1 MPSNT
6 FTSVLKVHFSFNI
19 LPNYDFSDL
28 MGEVCDSPIQ
38 REVRYDRQLRLWGE
52 HGQSALE
59 KAEILV
65 CGVNTTTCE
74 LTKNLILPGVGRV
87 ILADADTVTETDLL
101 SNFFYLSGEF
111 RKSHSRST
119 LEPYN
124 VL

>member
-19 LPNYDFSDL
+19 LRNDDFSDL

-101 SNFFYLSGEF
+101 SNFFYLPGEF
-111 RKSHSRST
+111 RKSGDLLGHGSW
-119 LEPYN
+119 
-124 VL
+124 

>member
-1 MPSNT
+1 
-6 FTSVLKVHFSFNI
+6 
-19 LPNYDFSDL
+19 

-59 KAEILV
+59 KASILV

-87 ILADADTVTETDLL
+87 ILADPDTVTETDLL
-101 SNFFYLSGEF
+101 SNFFYLPG
-111 RKSHSRST
+111 RKF
-119 LEPYN
+119 L
-124 VL
+124 

>member
-1 MPSNT
+1 MGTHPIFES
-6 FTSVLKVHFSFNI
+6 
-19 LPNYDFSDL
+19 DFDCLTDL

-101 SNFFYLSGEF
+101 SNFFYLPGENKPILLLIF
-111 RKSHSRST
+111 QQHLR
-119 LEPYN
+119 
-124 VL
+124 VQ